1 MFDTEIVRLNV
12 TEGAAY
18 GAALL
23 AGVGAGVYAD
33 VESACAAAIKITD
46 STQPGAATP
55 VYADYYPRYRAL
67 YAALKDEFAALE
79 KVRSKL
85 SVE

>member
-1 MFDTEIVRLNV
+1 V

-33 VESACAAAIKITD
+33 VTSACDATIKITD
-46 STQPGAATP
+46 RVQPSSAVP
-55 VYADYYPRYRAL
+55 VYADYYPHYRAL
-67 YAALKDEFAALE
+67 YEALKDEFGALE
-79 KVRSKL
+79 KVVSRS
-85 SVE
+85 SA